1 MDTIA
6 SIYKIK
12 SLNMLKPLL
21 IEIGV
26 EELPAVPLLK
36 EMKNIEKKYAAVLEK
51 YSLLGEFEFYYTP
64 RRLVMWHREFKLK
77 QDDSVEEFFG
87 APLAVA
93 YKDGEPTPAA
103 NGFAKKCGVSLE
115 ELSTAQKN
123 GKEVL
128 YYKKAVAGK
137 ESKELLESIIY
148 EWLKSLD
155 FGKSMRWGSLDESFI
170 RPIRWVNV
178 LLDDALVPMKLYGVE
193 SAKSTKVHRIANF
206 NAVAVDGAKDY
217 FDTLKKGG
225 VTLFPQERSDKIL
238 ADIKAIEDVN
248 GLNVEI
254 DEELFAEVV
263 AITENPTALL
273 GSFDEEFLRLPPE
286 VIITSMKE
294 HQRYFPVFKDG
305 KLINKFIVVSNALTD
320 DFSEVVSGN
329 ERVLRPRLADGLF
342 FWEND
347 LRNGLSTKG
356 LEKVAFFK
364 GLGSVADKIVREKKV
379 ANTLFNLYKPNADI
393 DDLNRAIDLAKA
405 DLMSEMVYE
414 FTELQGIMGYYYAL
428 EAGEDEA
435 VAIAIKEQYL
445 PDGEESELPSTPLS
459 AIVAMSI
466 KLDTLLGLF
475 SVNQIP
481 TGSRDPFALRRAV
494 NGIIRIVNEYGFEFD
509 IVKTMKE
516 LAVNYDEI
524 DLEKLE
530 NFILE
535 RIRRYYKVNPSIIE
549 AVLAS
554 GERELLALGRKI
566 EALNTLVNS
575 EGFDEIFSTFK
586 RVANITKDIDLSGDL
601 SVDESLLV
609 EDAEKTLYNRYKEVS
624 SKSYESYEEELDA
637 LFGLKPELDAFFENV
652 MVNAEDEKI
661 KNNRK
666 ALVAS
671 IYKSILNI
679 ADIKEVSV

>member
-1 MDTIA
+1 
-6 SIYKIK
+6 
-12 SLNMLKPLL
+12 MLKPLL

-36 EMKNIEKKYAAVLEK
+36 EMKNIEKKYAAILEK

-64 RRLVMWHREFKLK
+64 RRLVIWHREFKVQ

-93 YKDGEPTPAA
+93 YKDGKPTPAA
-103 NGFAKKCGVSLE
+103 NGFAKKCGVSLD
-115 ELSTAQKN
+115 ELSSVQK
-123 GKEVL
+123 GSKEVL
-128 YYKKAVAGK
+128 YYKKDVKGQAAT
-137 ESKELLESIIY
+137 ELLGDIIN
-148 EWLKSLD
+148 EWIKSLD

-178 LLDDALVPMKLYGVE
+178 LLDDILVPVTLFGVN
-193 SAKSTKVHRIANF
+193 SAKTTRVHRIANF
-206 NAVAVDGAKDY
+206 NTLAVTGAKNY
-217 FDTLKKGG
+217 FEILSEGG
-225 VTLFPQERSDKIL
+225 VTLFQAQREEKIL
-238 ADIKAIEDVN
+238 SDIKTIEKESGV
-248 GLNVEI
+248 NVEV
-254 DEELFAEVV
+254 DDELFEEVV

-273 GSFDEEFLRLPPE
+273 GSFDKEFLRLPPE

-305 KLINKFIVVSNALTD
+305 KLINKFVVVSNALTD
-320 DFSEVVSGN
+320 DFSEVISGN

-342 FWEND
+342 FYDND
-347 LRNGLSTKG
+347 LKNGLSVDG
-356 LEKVAFFK
+356 LEKVAFFN
-364 GLGSVADKIVREKKV
+364 GLGTVGDKIVREAKI
-379 ANTLFNLYKPNADI
+379 ANILFDIYKPEASVE
-393 DDLNRAIDLAKA
+393 DLNRAVELAKA

-414 FTELQGIMGYYYAL
+414 FTELQGLMGYYYAL
-428 EAGEDEA
+428 EAGENEA
-435 VAIAIKEQYL
+435 VALAIKEQYL
-445 PDGEESELPSTPLS
+445 PDGEESALPSTPMS

-494 NGIIRIVNEYGFEFD
+494 NGIIRIVNEYGFHFD
-509 IVKTMKE
+509 IVKTLTI
-516 LAVNYDEI
+516 LAKNYDNI
-524 DLEKLE
+524 DMKKLE

-549 AVLAS
+549 AVLVS

-586 RVANITKDIDLSGDL
+586 RVSNITKDINLDGDL
-601 SVDESLLV
+601 SVDESLFK
-609 EDAEKTLYNRYKEVS
+609 EEAEKVLYRRYKEVA
-624 SKSYESYEEELDA
+624 SKSYDSYEEELDA
-637 LFGLKPELDAFFENV
+637 LFSLKPELDSFFDNV
-652 MVNAEDEKI
+652 MVNVKDEKI

-671 IYKSILNI
+671 VYKSILNI